1 MTNKFK
7 NWNNKKNQ
15 IFVASSFINCLR
27 KEDAVL
33 MQYTFSLSPE
43 LTQLTGT
50 GSNDPQATKA
60 TIINQLRGDVM
71 FALEVGWGG
80 EVVISAG

>member
-1 MTNKFK
+1 
-7 NWNNKKNQ
+7 
-15 IFVASSFINCLR
+15 
-27 KEDAVL
+27 

-60 TIINQLRGDVM
+60 TIINQLRGDVI

>member
-1 MTNKFK
+1 
-7 NWNNKKNQ
+7 
-15 IFVASSFINCLR
+15 
-27 KEDAVL
+27 

-71 FALEVGWGG
+71 FALKVADEWL
-80 EVVISAG
+80 IQKYKY